1 MPRTYVP
8 GMEVDE
14 ILGLPAHPLIVHA
27 VIALIPAAAIL
38 TVVAAVWPAARRRI
52 GWLGVLL
59 SAAAVASVWVAQG
72 SGEQLEDRIEE
83 TQLVEDHTE
92 IGETL
97 LWPTLGLL
105 VGSVLVTAVG
115 RRDDRPGAVRE
126 PAAPAGSSSARGAT
140 AVGAVVAVH
149 AVVTSGVATVQVFRA
164 GHSGAKAV
172 WDDTGSG
179 DDSGRGRGRGRGGDE
194 DEGEDSLR
202 SSPPAHRPR

>member
-1 MPRTYVP
+1 
-8 GMEVDE
+8 MELEIDE

-27 VIALIPAAAIL
+27 VIALIPAAALL

-59 SAAAVASVWVAQG
+59 AVGAVVSVWAAQG
-72 SGEQLEDRIEE
+72 SGEKLEDRIEE
-83 TQLVEDHTE
+83 TDLVEEHTE
-92 IGETL
+92 IGDQL

-115 RRDDRPGAVRE
+115 RRDGRPAVVRE
-126 PAAPAGSSSARGAT
+126 PAAPVGATSTRGAT
-140 AVGAVVAVH
+140 AVGAVVAVI
-149 AVVTSGVATVQVFRA
+149 AIATSGVATVQVFRA

-179 DDSGRGRGRGRGGDE
+179 DDGDDSGRGRGRGRGGDE
-194 DEGEDSLR
+194 GDSLGIPGAQLPLR
-202 SSPPAHRPR
+202 